1 MKSRYTYMR
10 FQVFK
15 LAICLLIL
23 SNVFFLNAQVNSFT
37 VNPKINFGHFF
48 PTQTKVLEGAD
59 FMTAYNMSPFGFS
72 QVILQSGRIKTVV
85 LHNGGFGLDLFY
97 HRKRSADEYNWS
109 VGGSFFV
116 QKHLYQ
122 LDVPDFDFKGSR
134 SSAIIDY
141 YRYFAYKL
149 CIRKSWINNN
159 DRDLFVQLNA
169 VYSNNFKVNDNTW
182 QNPEAF
188 VNTDYTDNG
197 YGYTVTNYDVLKDN
211 FLVEAEFGG
220 VFTNIPINW
229 SVSISV
235 PLNQYMF
242 KSYITYFENHV
253 PIGVTQTRESQFGI
267 WANFSY
273 PIELGHWYKKPK
285 KPKPDPKPDPI
296 IEPVVVN
303 ERKSTVQHTYSTKNA
318 DIIIEIFD
326 NASADGD
333 TASLYFNGEW
343 ILEKY
348 PVNKEPKQLNIHLE
362 QGQNDLLLYAISLGI
377 TPPNTAAIRIIDGE
391 KVKTMV
397 LNSDY
402 NRCGSIRIYKE

>member
-1 MKSRYTYMR
+1 MHI
-10 FQVFK
+10 K
-15 LAICLLIL
+15 LQRIIILLSICA
-23 SNVFFLNAQVNSFT
+23 SVYVSHAQVNSVT
-37 VNPKINFGHFF
+37 VNPKINFGYFF
-48 PTQTKVLEGAD
+48 PTQTKVIDGVD
-59 FMTAYNMSPFGFS
+59 FMRSYNMSPFGFS
-72 QVILQSGRIKTVV
+72 QVILQSGRVKTVV
-85 LHNGGFGLDLFY
+85 LHNGGYGLDFFY
-97 HRKRSADEYNWS
+97 HRKKSPDEYNWS
-109 VGGSFFV
+109 VGAAFFV

-141 YRYFAYKL
+141 YRYFAYKF
-149 CIRKSWINNN
+149 CIRKAWKNNN
-159 DRDLFVQLNA
+159 DKNLFVQLNA

-182 QNPEAF
+182 QDPEAF

-197 YGYTVTNYDVLKDN
+197 FGYTVTNYDVLKDN

-220 VFTNIPINW
+220 VFKSIPINW
-229 SVSISV
+229 SISVSV
-235 PLNQYMF
+235 PLKQYMF
-242 KSYITYFENHV
+242 KSNITYYEYNL
-253 PIGVTQTRESQFGI
+253 PIGTTQTRESQVGV

-285 KPKPDPKPDPI
+285 PKPDPI
-296 IEPVVVN
+296 PDPVIEPVAVN
-303 ERKSTVQHTYSTKNA
+303 NRKSTVQHTYTTKSE
-318 DIIIEIFD
+318 DLILEIFD
-326 NASADGD
+326 NASVDGD

-348 PVNKEPKQLNIHLE
+348 PVNKEPKQLTIHLK

-402 NRCGSIRIYKE
+402 NRCGSIRIYKEY